1 MSQIST
7 LAENGKK
14 SQAGLVGRGFQA
26 VAGGVWVDLFY
37 AKSSCL
43 FLLNYCQRFLRSNLF
58 AGQCDERCLFL
69 QGPLFILLI
78 TWRGTGR
85 FFTRIGL

>member
-58 AGQCDERCLFL
+58 CGSMR
-69 QGPLFILLI
+69 
-78 TWRGTGR
+78 
-85 FFTRIGL
+85 

>member
-1 MSQIST
+1 MSQILT

-37 AKSSCL
+37 AKSSL
-43 FLLNYCQRFLRSNLF
+43 FCFLIKLLS
-58 AGQCDERCLFL
+58 A
-69 QGPLFILLI
+69 IS
-78 TWRGTGR
+78 
-85 FFTRIGL
+85 